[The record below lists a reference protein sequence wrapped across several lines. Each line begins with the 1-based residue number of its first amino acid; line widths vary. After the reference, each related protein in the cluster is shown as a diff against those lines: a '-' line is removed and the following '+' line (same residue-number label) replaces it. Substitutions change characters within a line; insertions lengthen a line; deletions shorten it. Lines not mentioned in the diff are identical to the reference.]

1 MPVFVCRFGRFTILP
16 AIDVQTKPYRPPVLD
31 GPDDLGDATGKQLQ
45 PANRSKRW
53 QMRLAITVALLIAA
67 GILSVPSMTIFSLLA
82 ILCVVLALHG
92 FLWTWLAFVED

>member
-1 MPVFVCRFGRFTILP
+1 MNEPN
-16 AIDVQTKPYRPPVLD
+16 PYRPPVLD
-31 GPDDLGDATGKQLQ
+31 GPDDLGDTTRKQLQ
-45 PANRSKRW
+45 PANRSIRW

-67 GILSVPSMTIFSLLA
+67 GIFSVPSMTAFSLFA